1 MEALRNAQSKFG
13 NVALS
18 GEQYRWGMENFNLTA
33 ERIKELGATGIL
45 PPFSMKCDDHE
56 GSGQVRF
63 QQWDGTKWSMI
74 SDWIAPYHELTR
86 GMILESAAKYAE
98 EKGITPRSG
107 DSMGS
112 DCG

>member
-1 MEALRNAQSKFG
+1 
-13 NVALS
+13 
-18 GEQYRWGMENFNLTA
+18 MENFNLTA
-33 ERIKELGATGIL
+33 ERIEELGATGIL

-74 SDWIAPYHELTR
+74 SDWIKPYHELTR
-86 GMILESAAKYAE
+86 KMILESAAKYAK